1 VSELSTLSN
10 DGAPDSAGAAPHLT
24 PDDPQVE
31 LAILLLRVAQGDRAA
46 FKTFYDTT
54 NSRLMGLAV
63 RILSRRDAAED
74 VVQEAY
80 VRVWLHAGKYDP
92 ERGAPMSWLWK
103 ILRNA
108 AIDRLRRD
116 RVLHEDLDDY
126 ADRLPSPAP
135 PTAARLDLTG
145 GLTKLGPSKG
155 RVLGLAFVE
164 GQTHEEIADDLNLP
178 LGTLK
183 SQIRRSLEQLR
194 RHLDDDQTHL
204 AEVSGC

>member
-1 VSELSTLSN
+1 MSELSTLSN
-10 DGAPDSAGAAPHLT
+10 DGDPDSAGAAAQPS

-31 LAILLLRVAQGDRAA
+31 LAILLMRVSQGDRAA
-46 FKTFYDTT
+46 FKTFYDNT

-92 ERGAPMSWLWK
+92 LRGAPMPWIWK

-108 AIDRLRRD
+108 LIDRLRRD
-116 RVLHEDLDDY
+116 RALHEDLDDY
-126 ADRLPSPAP
+126 VDRLPTPEP
-135 PTAARLDLTG
+135 PTAARLDLTA
-145 GLTKLGPSKG
+145 GLTKLGPSKA

-164 GQTHEEIADDLNLP
+164 GHTHEEIADDLNIP

-194 RHLDDDQTHL
+194 RHLDDD
-204 AEVSGC
+204 

>member
-1 VSELSTLSN
+1 MSELSTLSN
-10 DGAPDSAGAAPHLT
+10 DGGPDSAGAVAQLS

-31 LAILLLRVAQGDRAA
+31 LAILLMRVAQGDRVA
-46 FKTFYDTT
+46 FKTFYDNT
-54 NSRLMGLAV
+54 NCRLMGLAV

-92 ERGAPMSWLWK
+92 SRGAPMPWVWK

-108 AIDRLRRD
+108 VIDRLRRD
-116 RVLHEDLDDY
+116 RAPHEDLDDY
-126 ADRLPSPAP
+126 VDRLPTPEP
-135 PTAARLDLTG
+135 PTAARLDLTA
-145 GLTKLGPSKG
+145 GLTKLGPGKAK
-155 RVLGLAFVE
+155 VLGLAFVE
-164 GQTHEEIADDLNLP
+164 GHTHEEIADELNLP

-194 RHLDDDQTHL
+194 RHLDDD
-204 AEVSGC
+204 

>member
-10 DGAPDSAGAAPHLT
+10 DGDPDSAGAAAQPS

-31 LAILLLRVAQGDRAA
+31 LAILLMRVSQGDRAA
-46 FKTFYDTT
+46 FKTFYDNT

-92 ERGAPMSWLWK
+92 LRGAPMPWIWK

-108 AIDRLRRD
+108 LIDRLRRD
-116 RVLHEDLDDY
+116 RALHEDLDDY
-126 ADRLPSPAP
+126 VDRLPTPEP
-135 PTAARLDLTG
+135 PTAARLDLTA
-145 GLTKLGPSKG
+145 GLTKLGPSKA

-164 GQTHEEIADDLNLP
+164 GHTHEEIADDLNIP

-194 RHLDDDQTHL
+194 RHLDDD
-204 AEVSGC
+204 